1 MVFISLGTSCKVR
14 ESIDRYN
21 GFRNE
26 TNFFD
31 WVLSNFTTV
40 LFVIQNI
47 DHPEMFLTA
56 NKFIKNSPS
65 SNNPTHYIAN
75 HVQLYFSSLHDF
87 PVSIE
92 YNDYMIPFLEK
103 YKRRL
108 LRLKNI
114 IMNNNDILHFIHMI
128 PFASIIPSIEN
139 IYFFIIYIQKI
150 NSNCKFYLH
159 LLIPPELHVYA
170 ETIDKLNICHN
181 VKTHYMICTNP
192 NGEVT
197 TDGSRIDLNW
207 NEIYNRITEYCK

>member
-31 WVLSNFTTV
+31 WILSNFITV
-40 LFVIQNI
+40 LFVVEHI
-47 DHPEMFLTA
+47 DNPDVFLTHD
-56 NKFIKNSPS
+56 KFIKNHPS

-75 HVQLYFSSLHDF
+75 HSQLYFSSLHDF
-87 PVSIE
+87 PVDIE
-92 YNDYMIPFLEK
+92 YNDYMISFLEK

-108 LRLKNI
+108 LRLKNTI
-114 IMNNNDILHFIHMI
+114 ITNTEIIHFIHMI
-128 PFASIIPSIEN
+128 PFVSILPSIEN
-139 IYFFIIYIQKI
+139 IYFFIIYIQNI
-150 NSNCKFYLH
+150 SSSCRFYLH

-170 ETIDKLNICHN
+170 ETIDTLSICHN
-181 VKTHYMICTNP
+181 VKIHYMVCNNP
-192 NGEVT
+192 SGELT

-207 NEIYNRITEYCK
+207 NAIYDRIIEYCK

>member
-128 PFASIIPSIEN
+128 PFASIIPSR
-139 IYFFIIYIQKI
+139 K
-150 NSNCKFYLH
+150 S
-159 LLIPPELHVYA
+159 V
-170 ETIDKLNICHN
+170 
-181 VKTHYMICTNP
+181 V
-192 NGEVT
+192 
-197 TDGSRIDLNW
+197 
-207 NEIYNRITEYCK
+207 